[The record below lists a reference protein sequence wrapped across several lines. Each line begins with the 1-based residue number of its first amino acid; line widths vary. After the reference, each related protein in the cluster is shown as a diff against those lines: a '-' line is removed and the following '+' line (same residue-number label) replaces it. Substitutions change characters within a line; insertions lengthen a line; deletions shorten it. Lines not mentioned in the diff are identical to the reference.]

1 MDGAPVPGPLGI
13 GDLLDRAFRLFR
25 ARLWRLLLATA
36 LFLVPLGL
44 LSGLL
49 MGQFATSYFD
59 LLGAGASR
67 RASNVEMEQVVAGTV
82 GFYGL
87 AALLAL
93 LAVPVGG
100 LATLTVTDLANEALH
115 GRPGALGAGARR
127 GLRRLPAYVGMVFL
141 QGLAI
146 IGASLL
152 VLIPFVIVVGLI
164 IAAFALT
171 GAADRPNPVAVA
183 GIIILA
189 MLAYLTLLAL
199 LALPAVYLLTRW
211 LVAVPALLVEG
222 IGPVS
227 ALGRSWRLTKRNV
240 WRCLGFNA
248 LLFILGLLIAGLPL
262 LIVQQALIVLA
273 GPTNLG
279 WLAGFSSGIGQIG
292 NVLWLPLQ
300 MTATLVLY
308 YDLRVRQES
317 YDLALRVEQ
326 LERQAATIAAAE
338 GAGTPAVPSPD
349 QSMVE
354 G

>member
-49 MGQFATSYFD
+49 VGQFATSYFD

-67 RASNVEMEQVVAGTV
+67 RASSARMEQVVASTL
-82 GFYGL
+82 GFYSVVV
-87 AALLAL
+87 LLAL

-100 LATLTVTDLANEALH
+100 LAMLTVTDLANEALH
-115 GRPGALGAGARR
+115 GRPGALGASVRR

-146 IGASLL
+146 AGASLL

-171 GAADRPNPVAVA
+171 GAAGRPNPAAVA
-183 GIIILA
+183 GIVILA
-189 MLAYLTLLAL
+189 LLAYLALLAL

-222 IGPVS
+222 IGPVA
-227 ALGRSWRLTKRNV
+227 ALGRSWRLTRRNI
-240 WRCLGFNA
+240 WRCLGFNV

-273 GPTNLG
+273 GPSNLG

-300 MTATLVLY
+300 MAATLVLY

-317 YDLALRVEQ
+317 YDLALRVAQ
-326 LERQAATIAAAE
+326 LERQAATIAAGGP
-338 GAGTPAVPSPD
+338 GAPAVLPPDPST
-349 QSMVE
+349 VE
-354 G
+354 R